1 MNKFLRATVAAVIPV
16 APLVCV
22 AAAASASSATEFTV
36 GYGGPGFDGS
46 VVVQSLPDAS
56 VIAVTKH
63 GFGPGGSTSIRRIG
77 VDGSTA
83 WVTTLVDGADN
94 GFYGAEY
101 ISAALLDHET
111 VLVAG
116 YADPAGAPNGHF
128 DNVLL
133 AVKADGRVSTVDT
146 WGGPGSD
153 FGREIDVCADGSFY
167 VGGGSWDAS
176 ASPAET
182 DAIGMADIFV
192 TRFGADMTRQWTR
205 AIGSTNNDNLY
216 GLNCRAD
223 DSVDL
228 NAWAAGSVNGQGSN
242 AHYNFFTA
250 RMDASG
256 NTVRTIVSDLDPGEW
271 NPQGGAYAP
280 DGSYYVVG
288 ESNSEYPGLPC
299 TERALGGSFVSHYSE
314 DGVLL
319 WRSILACANLNRKIA
334 VGASGDLFVLGG
346 TDRRVADQQKF
357 GGSDILIHRYSPDGT
372 RITTRQF
379 GSELDDVASS
389 MSIDSTGHLF
399 VGGYSKGTYDGYTAV
414 DDWDA
419 LVMRFDVGDVVPP
432 TTSTTAPVVAQSVCT
447 AATTTMLADSDA
459 GRPIWFYGDD
469 IGEARMAALWDYAST
484 HNTRDFG
491 RDRRG
496 PELVRRLQVRRGG
509 PRHGIGLQ
517 LARPQRR
524 AVDVGRRG
532 RPRSRAPEHHES
544 HRLPGAAHHD
554 RCCTGHNNDRC
565 RTSDFRADCACGV
578 DNADRC
584 TGGVTDARHRT
595 GPRGGRRC
603 RFDCRNG
610 HGCCIN
616 HTNWSD
622 GRHSI
627 AQVDTKEDSAEE
639 DPVQEEDDEE
649 GFARPTRTE
658 VTNSST
664 DGSSS

>member
-1 MNKFLRATVAAVIPV
+1 MNRFLRAAVAAVIPV
-16 APLVCV
+16 ASLACM
-22 AAAASASSATEFTV
+22 AATASASSATEFTL
-36 GYGGPGFDGS
+36 GFGGPGFDGS
-46 VVVQSLPDAS
+46 VVVQSLPDSS

-63 GFGPGGSTSIRRIG
+63 GFGPGGSTSSRRIG
-77 VDGSTA
+77 VDGSTS
-83 WVTTLVDGADN
+83 WVATLVDGADN

-167 VGGGSWDAS
+167 VGGGSWGAS
-176 ASPAET
+176 ASPTET
-182 DAIGMADIFV
+182 DAIGMVDIFV

-205 AIGSTNNDNLY
+205 AIGSTNNDNLF

-223 DSVDL
+223 NSVDL
-228 NAWAAGSVNGQGSN
+228 NAWAAGSVNGQGSD

-256 NTVRTIVSDLDPGEW
+256 NTVRTIVSDLDPGAW
-271 NPQGGAYAP
+271 SPQGGAYAP

-484 HNTRDFG
+484 HNPRDFG
-491 RDRRG
+491 RVIGADQNWFGACKYAGVGLGTGSGYSWHDRNVV
-496 PELVRRLQVRRGG
+496 LWMW
-509 PRHGIGLQ
+509 
-517 LARPQRR
+517 AD
-524 AVDVGRRG
+524 AVDLDVARQSIMNLIDSLVPPTTTVAAPATTTTVAAPVTSAPTAPAVSTTSTG
-532 RPRSRAPEHHES
+532 APEAS
-544 HRLPGAAHHD
+544 QTLAIAQVPVAAGAVGSTAA
-554 RCCTGHNNDRC
+554 T
-565 RTSDFRADCACGV
+565 
-578 DNADRC
+578 
-584 TGGVTDARHRT
+584 VTAAASTTRT
-595 GPRGGRRC
+595 GPTAVTPS
-603 RFDCRNG
+603 
-610 HGCCIN
+610 HKS
-616 HTNWSD
+616 TPKKTVPKKTPSKKKT
-622 GRHSI
+622 
-627 AQVDTKEDSAEE
+627 TKKVSHVLR
-639 DPVQEEDDEE
+639 VQ
-649 GFARPTRTE
+649 R
-658 VTNSST
+658 
-664 DGSSS
+664 

>member
-1 MNKFLRATVAAVIPV
+1 MNRFLRAAVAAAIPV
-16 APLVCV
+16 ASLACM
-22 AAAASASSATEFTV
+22 AATASASSATEFTI
-36 GYGGPGFDGS
+36 GFGGPGFDGS
-46 VVVQSLPDAS
+46 VVVQSLPDSS

-77 VDGSTA
+77 VDGSTT

-101 ISAALLDHET
+101 ISAALLDRET

-146 WGGPGSD
+146 WGGLGSD

-167 VGGGSWDAS
+167 VGGGSWGAS
-176 ASPAET
+176 ASPTET
-182 DAIGMADIFV
+182 DAIGMVDIFV

-205 AIGSTNNDNLY
+205 AIGSTNNDNLF

-223 DSVDL
+223 NSVDL
-228 NAWAAGSVNGQGSN
+228 NAWAAGSVNGQGSD

-256 NTVRTIVSDLDPGEW
+256 NTVRTIVSDLDPGAW
-271 NPQGGAYAP
+271 SPQGGAYAP

-484 HNTRDFG
+484 HNPRDFG
-491 RDRRG
+491 RVIGADQNWFGACKYAGVGLGTGSGYSWHDRNVV
-496 PELVRRLQVRRGG
+496 LWMW
-509 PRHGIGLQ
+509 
-517 LARPQRR
+517 AD
-524 AVDVGRRG
+524 AVDLDVARQSIMNLIDSLVPPTTTVAAPATTTTVAAPVTSAPTAPAVSTTSTG
-532 RPRSRAPEHHES
+532 APEAS
-544 HRLPGAAHHD
+544 QTLAIAQVPVAAGAVGSTAA
-554 RCCTGHNNDRC
+554 T
-565 RTSDFRADCACGV
+565 
-578 DNADRC
+578 
-584 TGGVTDARHRT
+584 VTAAASTTRT
-595 GPRGGRRC
+595 GPTAVTPS
-603 RFDCRNG
+603 
-610 HGCCIN
+610 HKS
-616 HTNWSD
+616 TPKKTVPKKTPSKKKT
-622 GRHSI
+622 
-627 AQVDTKEDSAEE
+627 TKKVSRVLR
-639 DPVQEEDDEE
+639 VQ
-649 GFARPTRTE
+649 R
-658 VTNSST
+658 
-664 DGSSS
+664 

>member
-1 MNKFLRATVAAVIPV
+1 MNKFHRAITAVVISV
-16 APLVCV
+16 APLAPAV
-22 AAAASASSATEFTV
+22 ATASASGGTEFTV
-36 GYGGPGFDGS
+36 GFGGTGFDGS

-63 GFGPGGSTSIRRIG
+63 GFGPGASTSIRRIG
-77 VDGSTA
+77 VDGSTSWA
-83 WVTTLVDGADN
+83 TTLVDGADD

-101 ISAALLDHET
+101 MSAALLDHET

-116 YADPAGAPNGHF
+116 YADPAGAPNGRF

-133 AVKADGRVSTVDT
+133 AVKTDGRVSTVDT

-176 ASPAET
+176 ASPTET
-182 DAIGMADIFV
+182 DAIGMVDIFV

-205 AIGSTNNDNLY
+205 AIGSTNNDNLF

-223 DSVDL
+223 NSVDL

-242 AHYNFFTA
+242 AYYNFFTA

-271 NPQGGAYAP
+271 SPQGGAYAP

-288 ESNSEYPGLPC
+288 ESNSDYPGLPC

-346 TDRRVADQQKF
+346 TDRRVAGQQKF

-389 MSIDSTGHLF
+389 MSIDSTGHLY
-399 VGGYSKGTYDGYTAV
+399 VGAYSKGTYDGYTAV

-419 LVMRFDVGDVVPP
+419 LVMRFDAGDVVPP
-432 TTSTTAPVVAQSVCT
+432 TTSTTAPVIAQAACT

-469 IGEARMAALWDYAST
+469 IGEARMAVLWDYAST
-484 HNTRDFG
+484 HNPRDFG
-491 RDRRG
+491 RVIGADQNWFGSCKYAGVGLGTGSGYSWHDRNVVLWMWADAVDLAVARQSIMNLIDSLLPPTTTVAPTTTTTVVVQTTIAPAVPSMTTTSTVA
-496 PELVRRLQVRRGG
+496 PELSQ
-509 PRHGIGLQ
+509 
-517 LARPQRR
+517 
-524 AVDVGRRG
+524 
-532 RPRSRAPEHHES
+532 
-544 HRLPGAAHHD
+544 
-554 RCCTGHNNDRC
+554 
-565 RTSDFRADCACGV
+565 
-578 DNADRC
+578 
-584 TGGVTDARHRT
+584 
-595 GPRGGRRC
+595 
-603 RFDCRNG
+603 
-610 HGCCIN
+610 
-616 HTNWSD
+616 
-622 GRHSI
+622 
-627 AQVDTKEDSAEE
+627 AQVASQTQVTAGAVVASSAPVMAAASTKRVIGTRPLAVPQKSASRTVS
-639 DPVQEEDDEE
+639 PKKIPAKKTTTKKVARVLRVQ
-649 GFARPTRTE
+649 R
-658 VTNSST
+658 
-664 DGSSS
+664 

>member
-1 MNKFLRATVAAVIPV
+1 VNKFLRAAVAAVIPV

-101 ISAALLDHET
+101 MGAALLDHDT

-116 YADPAGAPNGHF
+116 YADPAGVPNGHF
-128 DNVLL
+128 DIVLL

-288 ESNSEYPGLPC
+288 ESNSYYPGLPC

-319 WRSILACANLNRKIA
+319 WRSILACANVNRKIA

-346 TDRRVADQQKF
+346 TDRRVAGQQKF

-372 RITTRQF
+372 RVSTRQF
-379 GSELDDVASS
+379 GTEMDDVATTISL
-389 MSIDSTGHLF
+389 DPTGHLYA
-399 VGGYSKGTYDGYTAV
+399 GGYSKKVWDGLSAD

-419 LVMRFDVGDVVPP
+419 RVMRFDVGDVVPP
-432 TTSTTAPVVAQSVCT
+432 TTSTTVPVAAQSVCT
-447 AATTTMLADSDA
+447 ASSTTMLADSDA

-469 IGEARMAALWDYAST
+469 IGEARMAALWDYASS
-484 HNTRDFG
+484 HNPRDFG
-491 RDRRG
+491 RVIGADQNWFGACKYAGVGLGTGSGYSWHDRNVV
-496 PELVRRLQVRRGG
+496 LWMW
-509 PRHGIGLQ
+509 
-517 LARPQRR
+517 AD
-524 AVDVGRRG
+524 AVDLTVARQSIMNLIDSLV
-532 RPRSRAPEHHES
+532 PPTTTIAAPATTTTVATSVTTAPTAAVVSTTSTVAPEAS
-544 HRLPGAAHHD
+544 QTLA
-554 RCCTGHNNDRC
+554 
-565 RTSDFRADCACGV
+565 V
-578 DNADRC
+578 
-584 TGGVTDARHRT
+584 
-595 GPRGGRRC
+595 
-603 RFDCRNG
+603 
-610 HGCCIN
+610 
-616 HTNWSD
+616 
-622 GRHSI
+622 
-627 AQVDTKEDSAEE
+627 AQVPVAAGTVSAVPA
-639 DPVQEEDDEE
+639 PVT
-649 GFARPTRTE
+649 AAASTTRTAGPTA
-658 VTNSST
+658 VAPSQKPAPKKVLPKKSPSRKTAKKVARVLRVQR
-664 DGSSS
+664 

>member
-1 MNKFLRATVAAVIPV
+1 MNRFLRAAVAAVIPV
-16 APLVCV
+16 ASLACM
-22 AAAASASSATEFTV
+22 AATASASSATEFTI
-36 GYGGPGFDGS
+36 GFGGPGFDGS

-133 AVKADGRVSTVDT
+133 EVKADGRVSTVDT

-167 VGGGSWDAS
+167 VGGGSWGAS
-176 ASPAET
+176 ASPTET
-182 DAIGMADIFV
+182 DAIGMVDIFV

-205 AIGSTNNDNLY
+205 AIGSTNNDNLF

-223 DSVDL
+223 NSVDL
-228 NAWAAGSVNGQGSN
+228 NAWAAGSVNGQGSD

-256 NTVRTIVSDLDPGEW
+256 NTVRTIVSDLDPGAW
-271 NPQGGAYAP
+271 SPQGGAYAP

-389 MSIDSTGHLF
+389 MSIDSTGHLY

-484 HNTRDFG
+484 HNPRDFG
-491 RDRRG
+491 RVIGADQNWFGACKYAGVGLGTGSGYSWHDRNVV
-496 PELVRRLQVRRGG
+496 LWMW
-509 PRHGIGLQ
+509 
-517 LARPQRR
+517 AD
-524 AVDVGRRG
+524 AVDLDVARQSIMNLIDSLVPPTTTVAAPATTTTVAAPVTSAPTAPAVSTTPTG
-532 RPRSRAPEHHES
+532 APEAS
-544 HRLPGAAHHD
+544 QTLAIAQVPVAAGAVGSTAA
-554 RCCTGHNNDRC
+554 T
-565 RTSDFRADCACGV
+565 
-578 DNADRC
+578 
-584 TGGVTDARHRT
+584 VTAAASTTRT
-595 GPRGGRRC
+595 GPTAVTPS
-603 RFDCRNG
+603 
-610 HGCCIN
+610 HKS
-616 HTNWSD
+616 TPKKTVPKKTPSKKKT
-622 GRHSI
+622 
-627 AQVDTKEDSAEE
+627 TKKVSRVLR
-639 DPVQEEDDEE
+639 VQ
-649 GFARPTRTE
+649 R
-658 VTNSST
+658 
-664 DGSSS
+664 

>member
-1 MNKFLRATVAAVIPV
+1 MNRFLRAAVAAAIPV
-16 APLVCV
+16 ASLACM
-22 AAAASASSATEFTV
+22 AATASASSATEFTL
-36 GYGGPGFDGS
+36 GFGGPGFDGS
-46 VVVQSLPDAS
+46 VVVQSLPDSS

-77 VDGSTA
+77 VDGSTT

-167 VGGGSWDAS
+167 VGGGSWGAS
-176 ASPAET
+176 ASPTET
-182 DAIGMADIFV
+182 DAIGMVDIFV

-205 AIGSTNNDNLY
+205 AIGSTNNDNLF

-223 DSVDL
+223 NSVDL

-256 NTVRTIVSDLDPGEW
+256 NTVRTIVSDLDPGAW
-271 NPQGGAYAP
+271 SPQGGAYAP

-484 HNTRDFG
+484 HNPRDFG
-491 RDRRG
+491 RVIGADQNWFGTCKYAGVGLGTGSGYSWHDRNVV
-496 PELVRRLQVRRGG
+496 LWMW
-509 PRHGIGLQ
+509 
-517 LARPQRR
+517 AD
-524 AVDVGRRG
+524 AVDLDVARQSIMNLIDSLVPPTTTVAAPATTTTVAAPVTSAPTAPAVSTTSTG
-532 RPRSRAPEHHES
+532 APEAS
-544 HRLPGAAHHD
+544 QTLAIAQVPVAAGAVGSTAA
-554 RCCTGHNNDRC
+554 T
-565 RTSDFRADCACGV
+565 
-578 DNADRC
+578 
-584 TGGVTDARHRT
+584 VTAAASTTRT
-595 GPRGGRRC
+595 GPTAVTPS
-603 RFDCRNG
+603 
-610 HGCCIN
+610 HKS
-616 HTNWSD
+616 TPKKTVPKKTPSKKTT
-622 GRHSI
+622 
-627 AQVDTKEDSAEE
+627 TKKVSRVLR
-639 DPVQEEDDEE
+639 VQ
-649 GFARPTRTE
+649 R
-658 VTNSST
+658 
-664 DGSSS
+664 

>member
-1 MNKFLRATVAAVIPV
+1 MNRFLRAAVAAVIPV
-16 APLVCV
+16 ASLACM
-22 AAAASASSATEFTV
+22 AATASASSATEFTI
-36 GYGGPGFDGS
+36 GFGGPGFDGS
-46 VVVQSLPDAS
+46 VVVQSLPDSS

-83 WVTTLVDGADN
+83 WVTTLIDGADN

-101 ISAALLDHET
+101 MSAALLDHDT

-116 YADPAGAPNGHF
+116 YADPAGVPNGHF
-128 DNVLL
+128 DIVLL
-133 AVKADGRVSTVDT
+133 AVKADGHVSTVDT

-223 DSVDL
+223 NSVDL

-288 ESNSEYPGLPC
+288 ESNSYYPGLPC

-319 WRSILACANLNRKIA
+319 WRSILACANVNRKIA

-346 TDRRVADQQKF
+346 TDRRVAGQQKF
-357 GGSDILIHRYSPDGT
+357 GGSDILIHRYSSDGT
-372 RITTRQF
+372 RVSTRQF
-379 GSELDDVASS
+379 GTEMDDVATTISL
-389 MSIDSTGHLF
+389 DPTGHLYA
-399 VGGYSKGTYDGYTAV
+399 GGYSKKVWDGLSAD

-419 LVMRFDVGDVVPP
+419 RVMRFDVGDVVPP
-432 TTSTTAPVVAQSVCT
+432 TTSTTGPVVAQSACT

-484 HNTRDFG
+484 HNPRDFG
-491 RDRRG
+491 RVIGADQNWFGACKYAGVGLGTGSGYSWHDRNVV
-496 PELVRRLQVRRGG
+496 LWMW
-509 PRHGIGLQ
+509 
-517 LARPQRR
+517 AD
-524 AVDVGRRG
+524 AVDLDVARQSIMNLIDSLVPPTTTVAAPATTTTVAAPVTSAPTAPAVSTTSTG
-532 RPRSRAPEHHES
+532 APEAS
-544 HRLPGAAHHD
+544 QTLAIAQVPVAAGAAGS
-554 RCCTGHNNDRC
+554 TAA
-565 RTSDFRADCACGV
+565 T
-578 DNADRC
+578 
-584 TGGVTDARHRT
+584 VTAAASTTRT
-595 GPRGGRRC
+595 GPTAVTPS
-603 RFDCRNG
+603 
-610 HGCCIN
+610 HKS
-616 HTNWSD
+616 TPKKTVPKKTPSKKKT
-622 GRHSI
+622 
-627 AQVDTKEDSAEE
+627 TKKVSRVLR
-639 DPVQEEDDEE
+639 VQ
-649 GFARPTRTE
+649 R
-658 VTNSST
+658 
-664 DGSSS
+664 